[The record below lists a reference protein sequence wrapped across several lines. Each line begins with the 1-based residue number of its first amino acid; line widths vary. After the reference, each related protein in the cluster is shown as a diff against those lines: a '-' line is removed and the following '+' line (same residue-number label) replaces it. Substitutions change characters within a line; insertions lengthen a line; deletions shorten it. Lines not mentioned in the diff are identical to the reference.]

1 MRHGRI
7 FPYRRGSTVLS
18 IFLGSPQNF
27 FGMYINSS
35 LAILLQF
42 EIMQYKILHAPKI
55 FYSRFGLHNSVFM
68 NKKTT
73 CWSTAFQSTS
83 LLHEL
88 KHWRC
93 VCSAEVIVEA
103 REWIRAMQK
112 WLHSPWPSKM
122 TVFLWAKFYGTRMTE
137 WWVSQ
142 KKNFCEYCKVLR
154 IGWDA
159 LLPFVCHP
167 HLLKLLSKNV
177 KWVQRSCD
185 FS

>member
-1 MRHGRI
+1 MTEPMRHGRI

-42 EIMQYKILHAPKI
+42 EIMHYAILHAPKI

-73 CWSTAFQSTS
+73 WSTAFQSTS

-88 KHWRC
+88 SLTLRLFSGSDHWGRGGESEPC
-93 VCSAEVIVEA
+93 RSDT
-103 REWIRAMQK
+103 
-112 WLHSPWPSKM
+112 WLHSPWPLKM
-122 TVFLWAKFYGTRMTE
+122 TFF
-137 WWVSQ
+137 
-142 KKNFCEYCKVLR
+142 FCERSFTAL
-154 IGWDA
+154 GWRNGGCRRRRTSA
-159 LLPFVCHP
+159 STARCFE
-167 HLLKLLSKNV
+167 
-177 KWVQRSCD
+177 
-185 FS
+185 